1 MKTQMLQ
8 NSFLAVTIAAA
19 LALAAGNVSAQDSSS
34 AQTAPQLSYGVSQ
47 IIQLSK
53 ANISD
58 DTIVTY
64 VQNSGNNY
72 GLDANQ
78 IVYMK
83 QQGVSSKVINA
94 MLNQHNLNT
103 ATQVASQ
110 PASSQDNSTATT
122 AAQPTATYVQT
133 APAYAPSSSVYVM
146 PDTQSY
152 NYYSYAY
159 PYYPYYGYY
168 GYGWPAVSL
177 SFGYYGGYRGGYYYG
192 GYHGGYYGGWHGGG
206 GYHGGGGWH
215 H

>member
-1 MKTQMLQ
+1 MKTRMLQ
-8 NSFLAVTIAAA
+8 NSLLTATIAAT

-34 AQTAPQLSYGVSQ
+34 AQNAPQLSYGVSQ
-47 IIQLSK
+47 IVQLSK

-78 IVYMK
+78 IVYLK

-94 MLNQHNLNT
+94 MLNQRNLNAVTQT
-103 ATQVASQ
+103 APQ
-110 PASSQDNSTATT
+110 PAGSQDNSTTAT
-122 AAQPTATYVQT
+122 AQPTATYVQT

-152 NYYSYAY
+152 NYYAY

-168 GYGWPAVSL
+168 GYGWPYPAVSL
-177 SFGYYGGYRGGYYYG
+177 SFGFGGYRGGYWGGYRGGYG
-192 GYHGGYYGGWHGGG
+192 GGFRGGG
-206 GYHGGGGWH
+206 GGFRGGGGWH
-215 H
+215 R